1 MNEQLNSKLKHG
13 HKYLVN
19 IDAKLKRCLSIMQ
32 STYTIAKNSM
42 RKFKVH
48 EQWDEAIW
56 IMMVMLAFEIPQKF
70 RGLQRFPLLLQLESA
85 LLLLVNFWSS
95 YPDRVTGTLSECSS
109 YPLCSMLDR
118 KKNNVNKWS
127 ILDFT
132 KEGSVIHIVIC
143 MCRADIDISH
153 LLQQSS
159 LYLLGGSLTEP
170 KAHRLS
176 ESRSSVCPGD
186 QLSLP
191 PNF

>member
-1 MNEQLNSKLKHG
+1 MRWGYMDNDGDVGFWDTPKVSWFAEISLTSPARVSPIVAGKFLKL
-13 HKYLVN
+13 
-19 IDAKLKRCLSIMQ
+19 LSWQ
-32 STYTIAKNSM
+32 GNRYFVRVFFLS
-42 RKFKVH
+42 
-48 EQWDEAIW
+48 
-56 IMMVMLAFEIPQKF
+56 
-70 RGLQRFPLLLQLESA
+70 PLFNARQ
-85 LLLLVNFWSS
+85 
-95 YPDRVTGTLSECSS
+95 
-109 YPLCSMLDR
+109 